1 MAEVHPYHLSAPPSK
16 ELDRSLDD
24 PDVVWNAG
32 MVTVALDKE
41 RGDLLRGLSR
51 PN

>member
-1 MAEVHPYHLSAPPSK
+1 MAEVHPYHLSTPPSK
-16 ELDRSLDD
+16 DLGRSLDD
-24 PDVVWNAG
+24 PDMVWNAG
-32 MVTVALDKE
+32 MMKAALDKE